1 MDERLYQG
9 LIGFAVLCVALSV
22 YLVVVV
28 QEGPKPVHESRQALR
43 NGEQFLATAVICGSG
58 TPSGRLKQAELSVT
72 DR

>member
-9 LIGFAVLCVALSV
+9 LIGFAVLCAALSV

-28 QEGPKPVHESRQALR
+28 QEGPKPAHESRQALR

-58 TPSGRLKQAELSVT
+58 TPSGRLKQAESSVT